1 MRILNYQRMSTE
13 DGPGLRTTLFV
24 KGCPLRCAWCHNP
37 ESIDGASSVEWI
49 KVRCMG
55 CHSCISSC
63 KRGAITAEAE
73 GIKID
78 SDKCERCFTCVEACP
93 TGALERRGEE
103 ASVETVFGELI
114 KDKAYFGAQGGVTLS
129 GGEIMLQSQ
138 EVAELLKMLK
148 DAGISTAVDTSGFC
162 KREDLERMLPY
173 TDLVLYDLK
182 LADNTRHEKWT
193 GVSNER
199 ILENF
204 EYLDEIRRSTRP
216 DLGLWVRTPIIPEAT
231 DDEDNIRALARIV
244 RDRADRWEL
253 CAFNNLCRDK
263 YERTSKDWVFKEA
276 GLMTRGQ
283 MQRLV
288 EAAQD
293 EGAKNV
299 IYTGKTRLEELS
311 DD

>member
-37 ESIDGASSVEWI
+37 ESIEGASSVEWI
-49 KVRCMG
+49 KIRCIS
-55 CHSCISSC
+55 CNSCISVC
-63 KRGAITAEAE
+63 TRGAITAEADE
-73 GIKID
+73 IRINAE
-78 SDKCERCFTCVEACP
+78 KCALCFSCVEACP
-93 TGALERRGEE
+93 TGALERRGQEV
-103 ASVETVFGELI
+103 SVEAVFGELI

-129 GGEIMLQSQ
+129 GGEIMLQTK
-138 EVAELLKMLK
+138 EAALLLKMLK
-148 DAGISTAVDTSGFC
+148 EAGVSTAVDTSGFC
-162 KREDLERMLPY
+162 KREDLEKVLPY
-173 TDLVLYDLK
+173 TDLILYDLK
-182 LADNTRHEKWT
+182 LADSARHKEWT

-204 EYLDEIRRSTRP
+204 EYLDEIRRTRP
-216 DLGLWVRTPIIPEAT
+216 DLGLWVRTPIIPGAT
-231 DDEDNIRALARIV
+231 DDEENIRALARIV

-263 YERTSKDWVFKEA
+263 YERICKNWAFREDA
-276 GLMTRGQ
+276 LMTRRQ
-283 MQRLV
+283 MELLV
-288 EAAQD
+288 EAALD

-299 IYTGKTRLEELS
+299 IYTGKTRLEEKS

>member
-37 ESIDGASSVEWI
+37 ESIDLSSSVEWI
-49 KVRCMG
+49 KVRCIG
-55 CHSCISSC
+55 CQSCKSSC
-63 KRGAITAEAE
+63 PNGAVTAETE

-78 SDKCERCFTCVEACP
+78 AEKCARCFKCVEACP

-103 ASVETVFGELI
+103 LSVEEVFGELI

-129 GGEIMLQSQ
+129 GGEIMLQSR
-138 EVAELLKMLK
+138 EAAELLKMLK
-148 DAGISTAVDTSGFC
+148 DAGISTAIDTSGFC
-162 KREDLERMLPY
+162 KREDIERVLPY

-182 LADNTRHEKWT
+182 LADSARHEKWT
-193 GVSNER
+193 EVPNER

-204 EYLDEIRRSTRP
+204 EYLDEIRRTRP
-216 DLGLWVRTPIIPEAT
+216 NLGLWVRTPIIPGAT
-231 DDEDNIRALARIV
+231 DDEENIRALARIV
-244 RDRADRWEL
+244 RDRVERWEL

-263 YERTSKDWVFKEA
+263 YERIYKDWEFKQE
-276 GLMTRGQ
+276 GLITREH

-288 EAAQD
+288 EAALD
-293 EGAKNV
+293 EGAKKV
-299 IYTGKTRLEELS
+299 IYTGKTRLEEKS
-311 DD
+311 DE